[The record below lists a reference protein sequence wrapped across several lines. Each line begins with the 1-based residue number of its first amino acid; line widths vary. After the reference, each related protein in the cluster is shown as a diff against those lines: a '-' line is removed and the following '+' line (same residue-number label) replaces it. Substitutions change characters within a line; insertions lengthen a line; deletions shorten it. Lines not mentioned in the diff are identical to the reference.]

1 MKVRRDGPLPYEA
14 VRPDG
19 FEPPTRYLKG
29 SCSAYLSYGRRDILI
44 AFRLRFLTCHDRAS
58 FLLTRSLSAVSVRCL
73 GGELRIA
80 DRAIR
85 SLLHT
90 SSGAQHHRVANPDF
104 QPPVAEP
111 TVSRPRQD
119 SNPQFYGLEHRCLSS
134 WLRRRCS
141 GGIRTH
147 DIHIMSMEP

>member
-111 TVSRPRQD
+111 TVSCPWQD
-119 SNPQFYGLEHRCLSS
+119 SNLHDSVMRA
-134 WLRRRCS
+134 WVRRPGHYRGEIALWRCS
-141 GGIRTH
+141 K
-147 DIHIMSMEP
+147 